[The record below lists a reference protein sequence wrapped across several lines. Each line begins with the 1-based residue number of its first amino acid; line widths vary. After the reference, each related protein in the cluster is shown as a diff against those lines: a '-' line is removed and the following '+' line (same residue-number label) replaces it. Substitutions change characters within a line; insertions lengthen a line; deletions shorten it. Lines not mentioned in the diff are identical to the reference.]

1 MKVVTIRLLLVLLRF
16 RREAIVWNAS
26 EQLELRKHFDCMVEE
41 VRCNLKVVERSEATD
56 YVVLDRSVQE
66 VVRII
71 NARHRPSLVGYP
83 APGTLIGGLA
93 STIPPRRREPSG
105 LLPTRQ
111 WSPRTTLTLRSGWSQ
126 RCDRVLGVILD
137 SRVTSVPFTAILN
150 GPEQTTTDNHEA
162 ASTCADPHPRRWQ
175 QRPDRLCKQGV
186 GVGDYRPYVTGR
198 RGVQSPYQA
207 RE

>member
-71 NARHRPSLVGYP
+71 NARHRPSLQSFAVVGECC
-83 APGTLIGGLA
+83 GL
-93 STIPPRRREPSG
+93 
-105 LLPTRQ
+105 
-111 WSPRTTLTLRSGWSQ
+111 
-126 RCDRVLGVILD
+126 
-137 SRVTSVPFTAILN
+137 
-150 GPEQTTTDNHEA
+150 
-162 ASTCADPHPRRWQ
+162 
-175 QRPDRLCKQGV
+175 
-186 GVGDYRPYVTGR
+186 
-198 RGVQSPYQA
+198 
-207 RE
+207 